1 MAKKTKT
8 KLAAADLPV
17 PQSRE
22 EAASAVA
29 RIGEINREVARREA
43 DLNDQLARIKEQVEA
58 ALLPSREEA
67 DRLLRGLETW
77 ASANRRDLTGG
88 EKTKTVDLGTGLI
101 KWRLKPAK
109 VSIRGTDAVIEAI
122 RKMGFGK
129 AFLRTTVDINKEAML
144 ADKERARTVPG
155 VTIGSDG
162 EDFAV
167 EPFEVELA
175 GVV

>member
-88 EKTKTVDLGTGLI
+88 DKTKTVDLGTGLI

-109 VSIRGTDAVIEAI
+109 VSIKGGVEAVITACKSLGLRRFI
-122 RKMGFGK
+122 R
-129 AFLRTTVDINKEAML
+129 TVEEVDREAML
-144 ADKERARTVPG
+144 KDKDKARTVPG

-162 EDFAV
+162 EDFTV

>member
-1 MAKKTKT
+1 MAKKKT
-8 KLAAADLPV
+8 KVAAADLPV
-17 PQSRE
+17 PQNRE

-43 DLNDQLARIKEQVEA
+43 DLNDQLARIKEAVETG
-58 ALLPSREEA
+58 LLPIREEA
-67 DRLLRGLETW
+67 DRLLRGLEAW
-77 ASANRRDLTGG
+77 ASANRRELTGG

-109 VSIRGTDAVIEAI
+109 VSIRGAEAVIAAI
-122 RKMGFGK
+122 KKMGFG
-129 AFLRTTVDINKEAML
+129 LRFIRITEEINKEAML
-144 ADKERARTVPG
+144 ADKDKARTVPG

-167 EPFEVELA
+167 EPFEVELE